1 MSTFRDWE
9 AYKRLKNR
17 ADTNSV
23 VDVLKNKSTG
33 DLIVRKIIY
42 GIEQPLYQAVFTR
55 EMRAL
60 YKLNKCSNIVN
71 ILGDDYLVISTT
83 KEKVGVIYLE
93 YINGIELGK
102 SSIENFSAKERFSI
116 IKQLLDAIEISHS
129 NGIIHRDI
137 NPNNIMLTDDKQV
150 KLIDFGICKINDM
163 INSATVYKLGTN
175 AYSAPEVHQH
185 SENATEKS
193 DLYSLGA
200 VIYFLFTGQQPPL
213 AVQFQDVLN
222 RTSGMDVSLKPIL
235 KKLVAENPDDR
246 YENVFE
252 LRADFSKLFTRFL
265 NLDKTIILTAA
276 YERIKELRNLKLLPQ
291 SINIKMAT
299 ETYMPENFLDL
310 YAFCR
315 KEESNEN
322 EETMIYIFL
331 GFNFQAECVFDDE
344 QSVFDV
350 VKFRKIPPIDRD
362 RLKKRFAK
370 IEGEIR
376 FVDKRIAHR
385 ELKNDSFEIKN
396 IIYDYYENYMSN
408 NNVDCEYK
416 EKYGVWR
423 DLLELIREDIIKGD
437 IGERYQNSFYHQVR
451 DVVYSGMEN
460 FFERDWD
467 FSKNHYDKGL
477 VTQED
482 RQYTK
487 SLIEKLNGSEIISDE
502 LVDQYIHTRALID
515 EKELEAIFS
524 CNQEFDYQGI
534 VISCERLKKLLN
546 PEIVSAL
553 NAISKK
559 RIWLLYDPKEY
570 NVNKILEQNFGDKIK
585 KKEVS
590 VSENERISEQF
601 ICFYPNILVEYVE
614 KTEKVFDRPIT
625 IFEGRIE
632 FDSDVIKNK
641 IDKIIDEYE
650 ISFSLSEP
658 EPEKMGKN
666 KYNKH
671 TKKGIVHTYKKYKYK
686 EKNK

>member
-1 MSTFRDWE
+1 MFPEDNKHRLTIQYRMHPTIGTLISHVFYNDEIQNGVE
-9 AYKRLKNR
+9 AQDRELCIEGYE
-17 ADTNSV
+17 
-23 VDVLKNKSTG
+23 
-33 DLIVRKIIY
+33 
-42 GIEQPLYQAVFTR
+42 GIAIEW
-55 EMRAL
+55 
-60 YKLNKCSNIVN
+60 
-71 ILGDDYLVISTT
+71 ISTSKYST
-83 KEKVGVIYLE
+83 KERYEKEFDNNGKKSYQNYLE
-93 YINGIELGK
+93 
-102 SSIENFSAKERFSI
+102 R
-116 IKQLLDAIEISHS
+116 
-129 NGIIHRDI
+129 
-137 NPNNIMLTDDKQV
+137 
-150 KLIDFGICKINDM
+150 
-163 INSATVYKLGTN
+163 
-175 AYSAPEVHQH
+175 
-185 SENATEKS
+185 
-193 DLYSLGA
+193 
-200 VIYFLFTGQQPPL
+200 
-213 AVQFQDVLN
+213 
-222 RTSGMDVSLKPIL
+222 
-235 KKLVAENPDDR
+235 
-246 YENVFE
+246 
-252 LRADFSKLFTRFL
+252 
-265 NLDKTIILTAA
+265 
-276 YERIKELRNLKLLPQ
+276 
-291 SINIKMAT
+291 
-299 ETYMPENFLDL
+299 
-310 YAFCR
+310 
-315 KEESNEN
+315 
-322 EETMIYIFL
+322 
-331 GFNFQAECVFDDE
+331 
-344 QSVFDV
+344 
-350 VKFRKIPPIDRD
+350 
-362 RLKKRFAK
+362 
-370 IEGEIR
+370 
-376 FVDKRIAHR
+376 
-385 ELKNDSFEIKN
+385 N
-396 IIYDYYENYMSN
+396 IIER
-408 NNVDCEYK
+408 K
-416 EKYGVWR
+416 
-423 DLLELIREDIIKGD
+423 LLELDSKLVKRTKVAVITGYGSQKYILQTMVKQHSFKHIEVDVDTVDAFQGSQKDIILYSTVRSSGNKYGIGFLKSEARINVAFSRARCLLIIVGDEKLYYVKDELFIYKNDDSEDYEFIIKGD

-671 TKKGIVHTYKKYKYK
+671 TKKGIAHTYKKYKYK